1 MRTRLLLALL
11 TLVILVAVA
20 PAIIADKPAS
30 PASDEVNV
38 VLDSRPDNAE
48 IQLDGKFIGT
58 TPVNYRLTPG
68 VHRLE
73 IIRGRY
79 NAWARD
85 LSVNAGNPTHVTAL
99 LQETAQQPCK

>member
-1 MRTRLLLALL
+1 MRTKLLLALL

-20 PAIIADKPAS
+20 PVLIADKPAS
-30 PASDEVNV
+30 SARDEVNV

-73 IIRGRY
+73 ITRGRY

-85 LSVNAGNPTHVTAL
+85 LSVNAGNPTRVTAL
-99 LQETAQQPCK
+99 LQEPVQQPCK

>member
-1 MRTRLLLALL
+1 MRTTLLLALL

-20 PAIIADKPAS
+20 PVLIADKPAS
-30 PASDEVNV
+30 PARDEVNV
-38 VLDSRPDNAE
+38 LLDSRPDSAE

-73 IIRGRY
+73 IMRARY
-79 NAWARD
+79 NAWTRD
-85 LSVNAGNPTHVTAL
+85 LSVNAGNPTRVTAL